1 MKIPKGKKL
10 SREAQREI
18 RDFANRISDIVYD
31 ETLDT
36 WRGLENEAIAVAT
49 AAEKTTIRVLA
60 SRLAHDAAET
70 PSKRK

>member
-18 RDFANRISDIVYD
+18 RDFVNRISDIVYD

-36 WRGLENEAIAVAT
+36 WQGLENEAIAVAT
-49 AAEKTTIRVLA
+49 AAEKTVARVLA
-60 SRLAHDAAET
+60 SQFAIDVPKAPLKH
-70 PSKRK
+70 K